1 METAAPLLIYKRNDS
16 QAIEPLWGRLLALGI
31 AMICLAVLLTAAHLP
46 PSPSGVATHRGLG
59 LAECGLLA
67 RTGIPCFSCGM
78 TTSFSW
84 FVRGNLLASFYVQPM
99 GCLLALLTCCT
110 VWIGSYIAITGRPV
124 YRLLGLVAGRYV
136 LIPMLTF
143 GIMAWGWK
151 VLIHLSGHD
160 GW

>member
-1 METAAPLLIYKRNDS
+1 METAAPLLVYKRNDS
-16 QAIEPLWGRLLALGI
+16 HAIEPTWARLLALGI
-31 AMICLAVLLTAAHLP
+31 AIGCLAVLLTAVYLP
-46 PSPSGVATHRGLG
+46 PSPTGVATHRGLG

-67 RTGIPCFSCGM
+67 RTGIPCMACGM

-110 VWIGSYIAITGRPV
+110 VWIGFYIAITGRPV
-124 YRLLGLVAGRYV
+124 YRLLGLITGRYL

-143 GIMAWGWK
+143 AIMAWGWK
-151 VLIHLSGHD
+151 ILIHLTGHD